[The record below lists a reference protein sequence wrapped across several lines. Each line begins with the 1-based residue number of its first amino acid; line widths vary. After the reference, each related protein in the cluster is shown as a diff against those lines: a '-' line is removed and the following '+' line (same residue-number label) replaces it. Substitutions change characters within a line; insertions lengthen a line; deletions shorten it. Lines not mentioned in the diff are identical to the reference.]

1 MKGECDMRVTFDY
14 KKHISFLSIL
24 FYLWFCIFS
33 FVQTTQ
39 ASRPVNEDKPSVGP
53 YERSEINLKAIP
65 FKIIYETFRKTD
77 GRENWELFLI
87 NADGSN
93 ATNLTRTPDVDEMYP
108 QASPD
113 GTMIC
118 FVTDEGKGRSKVR
131 NVYYMSI
138 DGTGRVKV
146 AEHARQPCWSP
157 DGKTIAYLKDEYE
170 RYTTRPYGTKELFF
184 YDLKAKRHK
193 QHPNKNLHHLSNIC
207 WSPDGNW
214 FVAFV
219 SGGMGFAHNIIA
231 FEVNGTRVFGL
242 KKKYGVSGCRP
253 DLSSNGRIIGWGE
266 SSEKDVFV
274 ADIDLTLSIPRV
286 TNVHGVAKCEAGNN
300 ANHADFSPD
309 SRYVAFAYG
318 PDVDYSVGVK
328 APGWN
333 ICVSDMKGKWV
344 RVTTDGKHNKEPDW
358 VPITTINR

>member
-1 MKGECDMRVTFDY
+1 MRQAFDNARR
-14 KKHISFLSIL
+14 IL
-24 FYLWFCIFS
+24 FWWIPFYLSCMALGFIDIAPGS
-33 FVQTTQ
+33 QPT
-39 ASRPVNEDKPSVGP
+39 NESELGQRQ
-53 YERSEINLKAIP
+53 YEKSELNLKAIP
-65 FKIIYETFRKTD
+65 FKIIYETFRETD
-77 GRENWELFLI
+77 GKENWELLLI

-108 QASPD
+108 QACPD
-113 GTMIC
+113 GTKIC
-118 FVTDEGKGRSKVR
+118 FVTDEKKAKSKVR
-131 NVYYMSI
+131 NVYYMNI

-184 YDLKAKRHK
+184 YDIETGRHK
-193 QHPNKNLHHLSNIC
+193 QHPNKDLHHVSNIC
-207 WSPDGNW
+207 WSSDGDW

-231 FEVNGTRVFGL
+231 FEAKGTRVFDL
-242 KKKYGVSGCRP
+242 KTKYGVSGCRP
-253 DLSSNGRIIGWGE
+253 DLSSDGKTIGWGE
-266 SSEKDVFV
+266 SSEMDVFV

-286 TNVHGVAKCEAGNN
+286 ANVRGIARCEAGNN
-300 ANHADFSPD
+300 VNQVDFSPD
-309 SRYVAFAYG
+309 CRYVAFACG

-333 ICVSDMKGKWV
+333 ICVSDLSGKWV
-344 RVTTDGKHNKEPDW
+344 QITADGKHNKEPDW
-358 VPITTINR
+358 VPIRTLSR